1 MIRKRVGRRTG
12 NGENP
17 GLDISSLIDVSF
29 LLLIYF
35 LITSTLEPKEGDIG
49 MTVPTDRLNE
59 APREYDF
66 DRPEIEVD
74 ALGIVTFSGEI
85 VGANPEV
92 RELVQLT
99 DRLET
104 YLKAANVYSSK
115 AKAGVNLSVDDSVKG
130 QRFMDVMNCLAGV
143 GITDVAIDGMKTEQE

>member
-35 LITSTLEPKEGDIG
+35 LITSTLEPKEGDIKLSLAG
-49 MTVPTDRLNE
+49 VPPTMGAVN
-59 APREYDF
+59 F
-66 DRPEIEVD
+66 DRPDIEVD
-74 ALGIVTFSGEI
+74 ALGIVSFSGEI

-104 YLKAANVYSSK
+104 YLEAAAVYSRE
-115 AKAGVNLSVDDSVKG
+115 AKAGVNLKVDDSVKG
-130 QRFMDVMNCLAGV
+130 QRFIDVMNCLAGV
-143 GITDVAIDGMKTEQE
+143 GITDVAIDTMAVEE